1 VSEFRVSIR
10 TDNAAFE
17 EGGRGAE
24 TARILR
30 ELADSLEDGVEAG
43 SLRDINGNPV
53 GDFGFHTDGVMP

>member
-1 VSEFRVSIR
+1 MSEFRVLIK

-17 EGGRGAE
+17 EEGRGTE

-30 ELADSLEDGVEAG
+30 QVAYRLGCGDEAG
-43 SLRDINGNPV
+43 NVRDINGNPV